1 MSPRQIE
8 PQILNYPP
16 LKEID
21 IHQGLEDTL
30 TILHHKLKDCSIGV
44 ERDYDLTLP
53 NICAYGSELNQVW
66 TNLLD
71 NAIDALENG
80 QKATT
85 QHEEIPRPT
94 NDAVLISVD
103 SQITLRTCQKTDY
116 VQVEIIDNGPGIPKP
131 LRSRIFEPFFTT
143 KDVGAGTGLGL
154 DIVHRIVVKRH
165 GGSIRVTSQPGETNF
180 QVCLPI
186 R

>member
-1 MSPRQIE
+1 
-8 PQILNYPP
+8 
-16 LKEID
+16 K
-21 IHQGLEDTL
+21 L
-30 TILHHKLKDCSIGV
+30 TDYSIGI
-44 ERDYDLTLP
+44 ERDYDLALP

-71 NAIDALENG
+71 NAIDALVNS
-80 QKATT
+80 QQTTT
-85 QHEEIPRPT
+85 QPEEIFTPT
-94 NDAVLISVD
+94 NDAVLMSAD
-103 SQITLRTCQKTDY
+103 PQITLRTCQKKDY
-116 VQVEIIDNGPGIPKP
+116 VQVEIIDNGPGIPKQ

-180 QVCLPI
+180 QVCLPVRPPI
-186 R
+186 APGG